1 MRYIVTVAL
10 LASLVTTAR
19 PQDGHKRVAEAL
31 LEIHENGRA
40 IYNNDGDYAGAYRMY
55 QGGLMVARRM
65 LIDRTDLQKLIG
77 DGLAA
82 AERLPTVDRR
92 AYRLHEVIEAVRV
105 ELGKAGGKGTE
116 TLPIPPR
123 EVGPPT
129 KGGAKPDAKPSATA
143 TEVKDGVVG
152 RVLWQAAPLG
162 GVDVTFVTLGRRPP
176 RVYEATTSAQGV
188 YAVPTLPAGKYVV
201 LITAGAKATGP
212 KLPERYATS
221 ATSPLVID
229 VKAGGEKVDFVLQ

>member
-1 MRYIVTVAL
+1 L
-10 LASLVTTAR
+10 PSSPASAPPPAR
-19 PQDGHKRVAEAL
+19 RTGTSGPEAL

-65 LIDRTDLQKLIG
+65 LGDRADLQKLIG

-105 ELGKAGGKGTE
+105 ELGKAGGKGSE
-116 TLPIPPR
+116 SVPVPPR
-123 EVGPPT
+123 EVAPPKSGT
-129 KGGAKPDAKPSATA
+129 KTDAKPPAAA

-152 RVLWQAAPLG
+152 RVLWKGEPVG
-162 GVDVTFVTLGRRPP
+162 GVDVTFVTLGRQPP

-201 LITAGAKATGP
+201 LITAGAKASGP

-221 ATSPLVID
+221 TTSPLVID
-229 VKAGGEKVDFVLQ
+229 VKGAGEKLDFVLQ